1 MWGLVEE
8 AKILSLMPGQVPEG
22 SSTLLNHFHQIPL
35 LKTRLAKCMNLLLH
49 KVQAHYLEN
58 ISHRHPFSL
67 GTELVIMVLLAH
79 QMGLGL
85 CRKRVIEEAF
95 SCEDQVFLM
104 NAILFS
110 F

>member
-1 MWGLVEE
+1 DK
-8 AKILSLMPGQVPEG
+8 AKILSLMP
-22 SSTLLNHFHQIPL
+22 LNHFHQIPL
-35 LKTRLAKCMNLLLH
+35 LKTRLAKCMNLLLGRYYQIVIFKKYVYKH
-49 KVQAHYLEN
+49 NYL
-58 ISHRHPFSL
+58 HRHPFSL